1 MKKIAGIL
9 FSSRLMA
16 VILIV
21 FAISIAVATF
31 IENDFGSETA
41 KALVYNSWWFV
52 AMLMVGIVNLS
63 GIILLHKLYLKGKR
77 SLFVFHLSFLV
88 ILVGAAITHFFGYE
102 GMMHIR
108 TGETSDEFISSE
120 TYFSA
125 SAILNGEHVSAEK
138 KVHFSALSTNYHRL
152 TLASAGKEILVECLR
167 ITPNATETVVEDTN
181 GVPVLEL
188 VTADGNGRETVLL
201 ASGQTRKIGNLAF
214 SLNDTSNTSGVS
226 MVWRNGNLEVR
237 SPVQA
242 IVMDM
247 VSHNQD
253 TIKTNEYL
261 PLKLRSLYNF
271 AGVQIVATRFIQ
283 SGRVDVTT
291 VKDAKRD
298 EYPDALYLQLS
309 SQGQTASGVYFI
321 RHGSQNQPIENKVN
335 GVAVSVQYGAKTV
348 KLPFALEL
356 KKFILER
363 YPGSN
368 SPSWYESQV
377 VLHDKDHGVNEDHRI
392 FMNNIL
398 KYSGY
403 RFFQSSYDQD
413 EQGTILSVNHD
424 FWGTTVTYLGYL
436 LLALGIVLSIF
447 NPKSRFRKLSAE
459 LAQLR
464 ASRKVASLAVLLVV
478 SSALFAN
485 GLNAQNIP
493 DSVYVDKQ
501 HAARFGELLVQDPGG
516 RIKPL
521 NSLGSELVRKIS
533 RKTTIMGQT
542 SDLVLLGMIA
552 FPEYWQTVPMIRVS
566 HPEIQKILHL
576 KEPYVSFA
584 GVIDRTSVQNPY
596 LLGEYVNKAF
606 QKKPADRNTFDTEVI
621 RLDERVNLCY
631 QIYTGELLRV
641 FPKHADPDHTW
652 YSPANS
658 SKVFTGKDS
667 LFVSSLLPVYV
678 QALREAA
685 HGKSLKQA
693 DELVTVLHDYQVKF
707 GGDIIPS
714 ATKIKTETVYNE
726 LNIFDRLGSVYG
738 LVGFLLLVLQF
749 VAVFKPRLNL
759 KLSIRIA
766 TILIVIAFITHLAGL
781 IVRWYISGH
790 APWSNAYESLI
801 YIAFATILAGLLFSR
816 KSGMTLSV
824 TALLAWLIL
833 FVAHLNWMDPEVTN
847 LVPVLKSYWLL
858 IHVAVITASY
868 GFLAL
873 GALLAFINLV
883 MMGLQTSKNQNT
895 TGGIVAELTMVIEMT
910 LIIGLYML
918 TIGTFLGGVWANE
931 SWGRYWGWDPKET
944 WALVSVLVYAFVA
957 HMRMVPGLKGNYLF
971 NLMSLLAF
979 SSIVMTYFGVNYYL
993 SGMHSYAKGDPLPV
1007 PVFVY
1012 YTIAIVGVVA
1022 IWAWIRQRAL
1032 QNNPLAS

>member
-21 FAISIAVATF
+21 FAISIGVATF

-41 KALVYNSWWFV
+41 KALVYNSWWFI
-52 AMLMVGIVNLS
+52 AMLMIGIVNLT
-63 GIILLHKLYLKGKR
+63 GTIVVHKLYLKGKR
-77 SLFVFHLSFLV
+77 SLFIFHLSFLI
-88 ILVGAAITHFFGYE
+88 ILVGAAVTHFFGYE

-108 TGETSDEFISSE
+108 MGETSNEFISSE
-120 TYFSA
+120 TYFGA
-125 SAILNGEHVSAEK
+125 SATINGENVSAEK
-138 KVHFSALSTNYHRL
+138 RVSFSALSTNSHQL
-152 TLASAGKEILVECLR
+152 KLKFSGKEILVECLR
-167 ITPNATETVVEDTN
+167 ITPNATETAVEDAN
-181 GVPVLEL
+181 GTPVLEL

-201 ASGQTRKIGNLAF
+201 TSGQTRKIGNLGF
-214 SLNDTSNTSGVS
+214 SLNDTTNVSGVS
-226 MVWRNGNLEVR
+226 VVSRNGDLEVR
-237 SPVQA
+237 TPVPA
-242 IVMDM
+242 LVMDM

-253 TIKTNEYL
+253 TLKVNEYL

-271 AGVQIVATRFIQ
+271 AGVQIVATRFLPA
-283 SGRVDVTT
+283 GRVDVTT

-309 SQGQTASGVYFI
+309 SEGQTALGVYFVK
-321 RHGSQNQPIENKVN
+321 HGSQNQPIENKVN
-335 GVAVSVQYGAKTV
+335 GVAVSVLYGAKTV
-348 KLPFALEL
+348 KLPFSLEL
-356 KKFILER
+356 KRFILER

-368 SPSWYESQV
+368 SPSWYESLV
-377 VLHDKDHGVNEDHRI
+377 VLHDQGVNEDHRI

-398 KYSGY
+398 KYKGY

-424 FWGTTVTYLGYL
+424 FWGTTITYFGYL

-447 NPKSRFRKLSAE
+447 NPRSRFRKLSAE

-464 ASRKVASLAVLLVV
+464 ASRKVASLAVLLAV
-478 SSALFAN
+478 SSALFPKT
-485 GLNAQNIP
+485 LNAQSSIP
-493 DSVYVDKQ
+493 DSVYIDEHQ
-501 HAARFGELLVQDPGG
+501 AERFGELLVQDPGG

-521 NSLGSELVRKIS
+521 NSLGSELIRKIS
-533 RKTTIMGQT
+533 RKTNVLGQN
-542 SDLVLLGMIA
+542 SDQVLLGMIA

-576 KEPYVSFA
+576 KEPYVSFS

-596 LLGEYVNKAF
+596 LLAEYVNQAF

-641 FPKHADPDHTW
+641 FPKHADPDRTW

-658 SKVFTGKDS
+658 SKAFTGKDS
-667 LFVSSLLPVYV
+667 LFVASLFPVYV
-678 QALREAA
+678 RTLREAA
-685 HGKSLKQA
+685 HTKNLKQP
-693 DELVTVLHDYQVKF
+693 DELLNVLHDYQVKF
-707 GGDIIPS
+707 GGDLVPS
-714 ATKIKTETVYNE
+714 SVKIKTEILYNE

-738 LVGFLLLVLQF
+738 LIGFLLLILQF
-749 VAVFKPRLNL
+749 IAIFKPRLNL

-766 TILIVIAFITHLAGL
+766 TIIIVIAFITHLAGL

-801 YIAFATILAGLLFSR
+801 YIAFASILAGLLFSR

-833 FVAHLNWMDPEVTN
+833 FVAHLNWMDPEITN

-883 MMGLQTSKNQNT
+883 MMALQTHKNLNS

-979 SSIVMTYFGVNYYL
+979 SSIIMTYFGVNYYL

-1012 YTIAIVGVVA
+1012 YTLAVVGAVA
-1022 IWAWIRQRAL
+1022 VWAWIRQRTL
-1032 QNNPLAS
+1032 RNTPLTS